1 MALKNKISISIKKKD
16 GLFCVEH
23 PKERIE
29 RIERIER
36 KKLEKLEKR
45 KKLKKRFLASLERKH
60 HNEWKRYYEAQVHE
74 KAERD
79 ARDAAEKKAAAKD
92 MIYRRANAI
101 AEITLDL
108 EDEEEVSKIQIRRE
122 LDKVGAFSI
131 ENIRAIAAEL
141 DKKGV
146 TVI

>member
-45 KKLKKRFLASLERKH
+45 KKLKKTVLSQLR
-60 HNEWKRYYEAQVHE
+60 
-74 KAERD
+74 
-79 ARDAAEKKAAAKD
+79 KKA
-92 MIYRRANAI
+92 
-101 AEITLDL
+101 
-108 EDEEEVSKIQIRRE
+108 SQ
-122 LDKVGAFSI
+122 
-131 ENIRAIAAEL
+131 
-141 DKKGV
+141 
-146 TVI
+146 